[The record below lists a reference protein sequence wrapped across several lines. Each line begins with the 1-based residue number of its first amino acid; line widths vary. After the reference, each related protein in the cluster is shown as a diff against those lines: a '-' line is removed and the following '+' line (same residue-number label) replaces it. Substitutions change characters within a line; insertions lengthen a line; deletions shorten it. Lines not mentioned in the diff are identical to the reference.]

1 MVVIADNIIYVE
13 KILDLYLSLPETPA
27 HSSQDDIRSA
37 HDLCRRKTPLE
48 IVEAAL
54 LLASVRRLY
63 RDPALPRLTPIRSL
77 RYFLPVIDELTL
89 SPLTGDYLLYLHYKL
104 DAFVAKNSLSK

>member
-1 MVVIADNIIYVE
+1 MVVSDDFIYIQ
-13 KILDLYLSLPETPA
+13 KILDLYLNLPETPA

-54 LLASVRRLY
+54 LLGSVRRLY
-63 RDPALPRLTPIRSL
+63 RDPALPRLRPIRSL
-77 RYFLPVIDELTL
+77 RYFLPVIEEVTL
-89 SPLTGDYLLYLHYKL
+89 SPLTGGYLLYLRYKL
-104 DAFVAKNSLSK
+104 DSYVAKNSLSK